1 MSLLSCPLQGGRC
14 NYKHALI
21 LLFTNSLIT
30 LRLRLE
36 PNDGCYTN
44 RPIFMNYLPLLLWIA
59 VPTTSSAFI
68 DKFANLV
75 RLPAGAVCRFLGD
88 VHDHD
93 RHNHRATIVTGVKK
107 RIKVA
112 REVENPKPLTIYVE
126 DPTVLPGIEKLIQ
139 KKGVLPGLVQE
150 LNELDLPK
158 NLIVK
163 NFDQRK
169 FSSCLLKWLHPS
181 AIPYAF
187 TDAPH
192 LKDYTFGDVVNEVEG
207 SLTQNETR
215 IKEYITPTT
224 SSWVKNDLTNVLA
237 QIKTSFDAFK
247 NKLHD
252 TQISLSDSIL
262 HTGIKLF
269 ADDVV
274 NIPEYAPYAA
284 GKNKQG
290 IIALL
295 QEGAPSDMPTQS
307 LEEIPRFYN
316 PASKRSLTSKPLY
329 DASVALASTDAFFS
343 VIGTKGNS
351 ALIAGST
358 HTDDVSGWMIN
369 SEEWGEH
376 PADVNFSDNWLANA
390 SLDELEAA
398 YSNK

>member
-1 MSLLSCPLQGGRC
+1 
-14 NYKHALI
+14 
-21 LLFTNSLIT
+21 
-30 LRLRLE
+30 
-36 PNDGCYTN
+36 
-44 RPIFMNYLPLLLWIA
+44 MNYLPLLLCIA
-59 VPTTSSAFI
+59 MPSTSSAFI

-75 RLPAGAVCRFLGD
+75 RLPAQAVCRFLGD

-93 RHNHRATIVTGVKK
+93 RHNHRATVVTGVKK
-107 RIKVA
+107 RIKLA
-112 REVENPKPLTIYVE
+112 REVENPQPLTIYVE

-139 KKGVLPGLVQE
+139 IKGVLPGLVPE

-158 NLIVK
+158 NMIVK

-169 FSSCLLKWLHPS
+169 FSSCVLKWLHPS
-181 AIPYAF
+181 AAPYAF

-207 SLTQNETR
+207 SLRETETR

-237 QIKTSFDAFK
+237 LSKTSFDAFK

-269 ADDVV
+269 ADDVTH
-274 NIPEYAPYAA
+274 IQEYAPYAA
-284 GKNKQG
+284 GKTKQG
-290 IIALL
+290 ILSLL
-295 QEGAPSDMPTQS
+295 QEGAPSDAPTHA
-307 LEEIPRFYN
+307 LAEIPQFYN

-329 DASVALASTDAFFS
+329 DASVSLASADAFFS

-351 ALIAGST
+351 ALIAGAT
-358 HTDDVSGWMIN
+358 HTDDVSGWMMN
-369 SEEWGEH
+369 TEEWGEH
-376 PADVNFSDNWLANA
+376 PADVNFTDNWLVNA
-390 SLDELEAA
+390 SLEELETE
-398 YSNK
+398 YSRK